1 MKRSGKASPFAGMR
15 VGVIGVPRGTFEKFQ
30 KTTHLTGAWRRKDL
44 AMSQQST
51 VHGSL
56 GEVAVSSLGYDPKLH
71 EAVATSVSL
80 AARGL
85 KPIAQ
90 LAANRDHGDR
100 VRYLAGC
107 RCTDCR
113 RANSA
118 YESARQKARAAGDW
132 NGFVLATRRART

>member
-1 MKRSGKASPFAGMR
+1 
-15 VGVIGVPRGTFEKFQ
+15 
-30 KTTHLTGAWRRKDL
+30 
-44 AMSQQST
+44 MSQQST
-51 VHGSL
+51 VHGPL
-56 GEVAVSSLGYDPKLH
+56 GEVAVSSLGHDPKLH

-90 LAANRDHGDR
+90 LAANRDHGNR

-132 NGFVLATRRART
+132 NGFVLATRRAHLKDLSSKNVGRRAVSAASDVAESIVFAIASGTKTHIRARTG